1 MLASVGRISE
11 LPEMNPR
18 NQTKKNTRGMPTKR
32 GNHKRGDEHS
42 SNPRLRRINEPVTVN
57 LIRN

>member
-18 NQTKKNTRGMPTKR
+18 NQTKKHQGDANKR